1 VSCAGGIV
9 CVSCAGGFVCVC
21 VMRRRHCVC
30 RAQEALLLL
39 ASEPCHAPSFS
50 GHLAGVRVRLL
61 SCQPSV
67 FCTMECT
74 HTHTHTHTHTQPAA
88 HAPRCHTLPP
98 SRALLPYEYLCTKWW
113 RLLEHTQAQDTHL
126 GDTPSLRASLPYKYY
141 CIVAPW
147 RHLLVHTQ
155 EHAHS
160 TG

>member
-1 VSCAGGIV
+1 
-9 CVSCAGGFVCVC
+9 VC

-74 HTHTHTHTHTQPAA
+74 HTHTHTHTRIRIRIHT
-88 HAPRCHTLPP
+88 
-98 SRALLPYEYLCTKWW
+98 
-113 RLLEHTQAQDTHL
+113 
-126 GDTPSLRASLPYKYY
+126 
-141 CIVAPW
+141 
-147 RHLLVHTQ
+147 
-155 EHAHS
+155 HAH
-160 TG
+160 THTNTHTHTYTHTRIGTHTHTHIRIPIRTHVRTHRNALPLAYMRATIC